1 VYVLSHNIYH
11 TTNIS
16 INDLALL
23 IAKIA
28 GKQLL
33 IRNVEGPVGVMG
45 RTSHNVLIEELL
57 GWCPNEN
64 LEHGL
69 EHTYKWIKEQVDAL
83 H

>member
-1 VYVLSHNIYH
+1 M
-11 TTNIS
+11 IS

-23 IAKIA
+23 IARIA
-28 GKQLL
+28 GKQLF

-57 GWCPNEN
+57 GWRPDEN
-64 LEHGL
+64 LEYGL